1 MFKPPNIRPLKPSDL
16 IKLSLILERTALFP
30 PDMLE
35 EMASPF
41 FSETNCSDLWL
52 VCEQQGSLVG
62 FSYCVHEKLTEGTWN
77 VLAIAVLPEMQNQGL
92 GGLLMEHI
100 EQTLKRRHSTT
111 LLVETSSLSEYEGA
125 RKFYESIGYEKE
137 AVIRDFYAKDDH
149 KIVFW
154 KSLS

>member
-1 MFKPPNIRPLKPSDL
+1 
-16 IKLSLILERTALFP
+16 
-30 PDMLE
+30 
-35 EMASPF
+35 MASPF
-41 FSETNCSDLWL
+41 FSDANGSDLWH
-52 VCEQQGSLVG
+52 VCEQQGSPVG

-100 EQTLKRRHSTT
+100 EQTLRRRDSTT

-125 RKFYESIGYEKE
+125 RKFYESIGYQKE

-149 KIVFW
+149 KVVFW